1 MLGAAAFGLVD
12 DETLLRRGVRP
23 GVPQLYRTA
32 FPQPNPVQ
40 DIDLGARS
48 AEGASLRVTLWNPKD
63 NVEASWLCKTEKLA
77 SVGDRVIISRSPNST
92 RAPNPSRGWAALKT
106 VEEPPK

>member
-1 MLGAAAFGLVD
+1 MKLELELGRINVFVGANGSGKSNLLEAVGVLGTAAFGLVD

-77 SVGDRVIISRSPNST
+77 S
-92 RAPNPSRGWAALKT
+92 
-106 VEEPPK
+106 

>member
-1 MLGAAAFGLVD
+1 VKLELELGRINVFVGANGSGKSNLLEAVGVLGTAAFGLVD

-48 AEGASLRVTLWNPKD
+48 ADGASLRVTLWNPKD

-77 SVGDRVIISRSPNST
+77 S
-92 RAPNPSRGWAALKT
+92 
-106 VEEPPK
+106 

>member
-1 MLGAAAFGLVD
+1 MKLELELGRINVFVGANGSGKSNLLEAVGVLGTAAFGLVD

-48 AEGASLRVTLWNPKD
+48 ADGASLRVTLWNPKD

-77 SVGDRVIISRSPNST
+77 S
-92 RAPNPSRGWAALKT
+92 
-106 VEEPPK
+106 